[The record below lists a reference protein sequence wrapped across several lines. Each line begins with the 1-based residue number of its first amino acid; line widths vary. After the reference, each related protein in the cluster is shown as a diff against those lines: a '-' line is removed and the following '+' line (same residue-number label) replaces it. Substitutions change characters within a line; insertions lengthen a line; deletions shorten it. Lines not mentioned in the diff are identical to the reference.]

1 MIWWENL
8 LTLRWGMIHIAVDG
22 DDGFFFVAVDEALD
36 AISIVT
42 IAYLQSPVFFSRID
56 ILDQ

>member
-1 MIWWENL
+1 
-8 LTLRWGMIHIAVDG
+8 MIHIAVDG

-42 IAYLQSPVFFSRID
+42 IAYLQSPCFFSRID